1 MFLLCF
7 SQSAKV
13 VFMPCLQDLR
23 RVEAAGSI
31 RMLQNSYISLVTTR
45 DVERI
50 TAQKYFSAFNG
61 KNATILHLLI
71 LLQ

>member
-1 MFLLCF
+1 
-7 SQSAKV
+7 
-13 VFMPCLQDLR
+13 MPFLQDLT

-31 RMLQNSYISLVTTR
+31 RMLQNSCISLVTSS

-50 TAQKYFSAFNG
+50 TAQKYSSAFNG